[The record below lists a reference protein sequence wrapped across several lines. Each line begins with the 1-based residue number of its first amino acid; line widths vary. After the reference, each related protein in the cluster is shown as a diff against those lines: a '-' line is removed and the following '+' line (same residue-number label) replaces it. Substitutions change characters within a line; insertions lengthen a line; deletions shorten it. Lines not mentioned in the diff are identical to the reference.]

1 MFKFF
6 LILFVLVLVGD
17 PIYNAYARANIS
29 PENRVPV
36 QLRRTVQSTVSAA
49 MTIDA
54 WCFMFQ
60 RRRGVTDPSSSC
72 TGIAVAGASAWGAA
86 MTRVWTERDRNAT
99 VRLASKLR
107 EGIWVVRRGE
117 ESEEGGEV

>member
-6 LILFVLVLVGD
+6 FFLFVLVLVGD
-17 PIYNAYARANIS
+17 PLYNAYARANVS
-29 PENRVPV
+29 PEDRVPV

-60 RRRGVTDPSSSC
+60 RRRGVTDSSSSC
-72 TGIAVAGASAWGAA
+72 ASIAVAGASAWGAA
-86 MTRVWTERDRNAT
+86 MTRFWTEKDRDAT
-99 VRLASKLR
+99 VRLASRLR
-107 EGIWVVRRGE
+107 DRIWVVGGG
-117 ESEEGGEV
+117 SEEGYEV